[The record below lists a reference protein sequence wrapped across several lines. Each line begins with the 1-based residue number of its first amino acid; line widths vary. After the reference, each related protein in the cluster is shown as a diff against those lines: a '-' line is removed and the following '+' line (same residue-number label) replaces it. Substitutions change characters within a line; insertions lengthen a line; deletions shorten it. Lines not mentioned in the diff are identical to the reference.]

1 MTTTAS
7 AYWGSISGDNMST
20 SNNYKAAVFCRPN
33 MKYNSPVYL
42 ISLSEVYF
50 FLSEYYTKVAKNA
63 AQAKAYYEAA
73 IEASFNTAG
82 VEGAEAAIE
91 AWPYDGSDKT
101 LGIQKWIALS
111 GVNNFEAWCE
121 MRRLGYPTFGGKKA
135 DDIYSRGSDSLDPT
149 VLEPG
154 DLYTPYQVNSE
165 VGANQLV
172 QRFPYAESSKLYNS
186 SYPGEQ
192 SLTKKVFWA
201 K

>member
-1 MTTTAS
+1 MKQFS
-7 AYWGSISGDNMST
+7 ARIPGIPV
-20 SNNYKAAVFCRPN
+20 KRPFC
-33 MKYNSPVYL
+33 
-42 ISLSEVYF
+42 
-50 FLSEYYTKVAKNA
+50 
-63 AQAKAYYEAA
+63 
-73 IEASFNTAG
+73 
-82 VEGAEAAIE
+82 GAF
-91 AWPYDGSDKT
+91 DLT
-101 LGIQKWIALS
+101 
-111 GVNNFEAWCE
+111 WCE
-121 MRRLGYPTFGGKKA
+121 IRRLGYPAFGGKKA

-192 SLTKKVFWA
+192 PLTKKVFWA